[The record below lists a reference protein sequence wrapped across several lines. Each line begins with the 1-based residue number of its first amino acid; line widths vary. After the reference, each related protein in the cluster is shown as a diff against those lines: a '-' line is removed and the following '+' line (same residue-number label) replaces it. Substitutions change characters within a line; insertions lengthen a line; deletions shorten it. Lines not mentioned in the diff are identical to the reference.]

1 MAAQPRVQFSV
12 PCRVF
17 KPTRKA
23 EMKIFMLRNLSASHF
38 SSLDCLKGQ
47 ISSQLGESVVS
58 ADGEYDVGYMKG
70 TSRLCIH
77 SEVDLDEIWGK
88 ILRGVGCTLW
98 CDGLA
103 PQEKSKSVSKRLYY
117 DGSDSDSENLY
128 PLPQKKKKTSAI
140 EEKNQRVQ
148 ELIRSIQD
156 KHGEKFTKIQY
167 RLWAEMIDVGTHKSL
182 DEAPSV
188 PMFTSKGG
196 RQTPSS
202 TLTNAFTN
210 MASSIASALSNNQT
224 PTKSSSTGSSSSPVR
239 VVQMR
244 SQYIQQ
250 LKDLHSLF
258 EAGALSEQEYAEE
271 KDSILAQLKKMTPR
285 Q

>member
-1 MAAQPRVQFSV
+1 MYS
-12 PCRVF
+12 
-17 KPTRKA
+17 
-23 EMKIFMLRNLSASHF
+23 
-38 SSLDCLKGQ
+38 
-47 ISSQLGESVVS
+47 
-58 ADGEYDVGYMKG
+58 
-70 TSRLCIH
+70 
-77 SEVDLDEIWGK
+77 SEVDLDEIWSK
-88 ILRGVGCTLW
+88 ILRGVAC

-103 PQEKSKSVSKRLYY
+103 PQEKSKSVSKHLYY

-128 PLPQKKKKTSAI
+128 PLSQKKKKTSAI

-156 KHGEKFTKIQY
+156 KHGDKFTKIQY

-196 RQTPSS
+196 RQTQSS

-224 PTKSSSTGSSSSPVR
+224 PTKSSSTTSSPVR

-258 EAGALSEQEYAEE
+258 EAGALTEQEYAEE

-285 Q
+285 K

>member
-1 MAAQPRVQFSV
+1 
-12 PCRVF
+12 
-17 KPTRKA
+17 
-23 EMKIFMLRNLSASHF
+23 MK
-38 SSLDCLKGQ
+38 
-47 ISSQLGESVVS
+47 
-58 ADGEYDVGYMKG
+58 
-70 TSRLCIH
+70 T
-77 SEVDLDEIWGK
+77 
-88 ILRGVGCTLW
+88 
-98 CDGLA
+98 
-103 PQEKSKSVSKRLYY
+103 
-117 DGSDSDSENLY
+117 
-128 PLPQKKKKTSAI
+128 
-140 EEKNQRVQ
+140 
-148 ELIRSIQD
+148 
-156 KHGEKFTKIQY
+156 
-167 RLWAEMIDVGTHKSL
+167 
-182 DEAPSV
+182 PSV